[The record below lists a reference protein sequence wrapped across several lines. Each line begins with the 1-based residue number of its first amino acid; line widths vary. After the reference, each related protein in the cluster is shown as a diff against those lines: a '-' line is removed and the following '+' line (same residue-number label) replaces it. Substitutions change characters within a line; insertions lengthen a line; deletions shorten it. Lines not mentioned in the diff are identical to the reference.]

1 MVNLNSIKSCIGILT
16 GVTSLIIG
24 SLQIAK
30 ATKELKKIDEEEEKK
45 TQENTDAI
53 EVTDYTEV

>member
-16 GVTSLIIG
+16 GVTYLIIG

-30 ATKELKKIDEEEEKK
+30 ATKELKKLDEEEEKK

>member
-1 MVNLNSIKSCIGILT
+1 MVNLNSIKSCIGSLT

-30 ATKELKKIDEEEEKK
+30 ATKELKKLGEEEEKK
-45 TQENTDAI
+45 TQENMDTI

>member
-1 MVNLNSIKSCIGILT
+1 MVNLNSIKSCIGILI

-30 ATKELKKIDEEEEKK
+30 ATKELKKLDEEEEKK